1 MINAAAGSVIAL
13 FTAAGVA
20 ASAGA
25 LAAEGAASTP
35 DAIAVPGGHQVKA
48 RFSATGV
55 QIYKCQASTAAP
67 ADFAWTFVAPE
78 ATLFDREVKV
88 AGKHYAGPTWEAN
101 DGSRI
106 VGKVAAKAAAP
117 DGASI
122 PWLLLS
128 ATVAQAGDVF
138 GGVAYVQ
145 RVNTKAGAAPATGC
159 SSAAANTE
167 ARVPYSADYVFYA
180 HE

>member
-1 MINAAAGSVIAL
+1 MIKAAACSVIAL
-13 FTAAGVA
+13 LTGAGATVSAAAAG
-20 ASAGA
+20 
-25 LAAEGAASTP
+25 AEGAAAVP

-48 RFSATGV
+48 RFSAKGV
-55 QIYKCQASTAAP
+55 QIYKCQAPTTAP
-67 ADFAWTFVAPE
+67 TDFAWTFVAPE
-78 ATLFDREVKV
+78 ATLFDRDGKV
-88 AGKHYAGPTWEAN
+88 AGKHYGGPTWEAN
-101 DGSRI
+101 DGSKI
-106 VGKVAAKAAAP
+106 VGKLAAKAAAP

-128 ATVAQAGDVF
+128 ATVAQAGDAF
-138 GGVAYVQ
+138 RGVVYVQ
-145 RVNTKAGAAPATGC
+145 RVNTNAGASPATGC